1 MILLNRFCIEQQQ
14 ETGDSIV
21 CVCCVQPALCLLKL
35 ARRALAQ
42 CQIVKYVELHS
53 HTRTKNREP
62 QLCSPLQIQCG
73 LHIHTS
79 TSCNYALALILAPPS
94 IILATA
100 RSCGKSSPRARCLH
114 SLLGFPRILSRI
126 GPLYSPG
133 GTRVPF
139 CKISIYPSRAS
150 ASAAAR
156 ASGMSSRQ
164 AAMPKLRG
172 ASEGQQDLSGPRAV
186 QRSRMAERSLSCIAV
201 SSMVRKCLFL
211 SIWLP

>member
-1 MILLNRFCIEQQQ
+1 MPSQAGSPGPSSVSDRQVCRIAFTHTYQ
-14 ETGDSIV
+14 EPRAAAL
-21 CVCCVQPALCLLKL
+21 QPSSDPVWPA
-35 ARRALAQ
+35 
-42 CQIVKYVELHS
+42 
-53 HTRTKNREP
+53 HTV
-62 QLCSPLQIQCG
+62 
-73 LHIHTS
+73 HTS

-94 IILATA
+94 IISATA
-100 RSCGKSSPRARCLH
+100 RSCGGSSPRARCLH

-139 CKISIYPSRAS
+139 CKISMYPSRAS

-186 QRSRMAERSLSCIAV
+186 QRSRMAERSLSCIAASSIVDSVKV
-201 SSMVRKCLFL
+201 SVFIHSASMRGLRRALCSRPL
-211 SIWLP
+211 S